1 MSDKD
6 KKEFVLK
13 ALQPTVYVIHGIFDF
28 KNKQL
33 VYVSL
38 DEEDV
43 ELKYDVEGYDPG
55 QYDFIAVK
63 IMLT

>member
-1 MSDKD
+1 MSDKQ
-6 KKEFVLK
+6 KKDLVLK

-38 DEEDV
+38 DEEEV
-43 ELKYDVEGYDPG
+43 ELKFEVEGYDPD

-63 IMLT
+63 IMLN